1 MRIKN
6 EPSESNG
13 YPSLP
18 QMPPNYTSVDIA
30 KQRAAA
36 NLGQRFGT
44 SAQAQIAQLQS
55 SQAQTMQ
62 MQNANAMKQSQ
73 SPVMGQQP
81 RPAGTP
87 SNVQLPPMQ
96 NGQAMKQYSEQARQH
111 QQQQMKNLQA
121 QHQQQ
126 RQQTPGQQQ
135 QPQSQQP
142 QQPQRPAQ
150 SLASAQVD
158 GVADWDSYV
167 AQRRQDAANSHLADA
182 TLRQQLEQSDHA
194 ISGGGFMTTL
204 SSHPKTPVPHS
215 SSSHPPHPSP
225 SSLLLAAQLDG
236 PSSPLPPS
244 SSAASYKRE
253 PSYKE
258 EEDDLAGESDEDK
271 DAITS
276 DLDDPDDNVI
286 AEEEDDEG
294 NGQIMVC
301 TYDKVARV
309 KNKWKCTLKDG
320 VLTTGGK
327 E

>member
-1 MRIKN
+1 
-6 EPSESNG
+6 
-13 YPSLP
+13 
-18 QMPPNYTSVDIA
+18 MPPNYTSIDVA

-62 MQNANAMKQSQ
+62 LQNANALKQSQ

-87 SNVQLPPMQ
+87 NNVQLPQMQ
-96 NGQAMKQYSEQARQH
+96 NGQAMKQYSEQARLH

-135 QPQSQQP
+135 QHPSQQQPQSQQS

-150 SLASAQVD
+150 SLAGAQTD

-167 AQRRQDAANSHLADA
+167 AQRRQDAINPHLADA
-182 TLRQQLEQSDHA
+182 TLRQQLRQSDQA

-204 SSHPKTPVPHS
+204 SSHPKTSLPHPP
-215 SSSHPPHPSP
+215 SSHPAN
-225 SSLLLAAQLDG
+225 SSTLSSLLAAQLDG

-244 SSAASYKRE
+244 SSAPSYKRE

-258 EEDDLAGESDEDK
+258 EDDDLAGESDEDK